1 MNYKRLLFNS
11 ILNSENILRR
21 YHLPPLEIGFRK
33 LEVSEDLLLIG
44 HFVFG
49 Y

>member
-21 YHLPPLEIGFRK
+21 YHLPRNARNRFQEIRSF
-33 LEVSEDLLLIG
+33 
-44 HFVFG
+44 
-49 Y
+49 

>member
-1 MNYKRLLFNS
+1 MNYKRPLFNA

-21 YHLPPLEIGFRK
+21 YHLPPLVIDFRG
-33 LEVSEDLLLIG
+33 LELSEDLLLIG
-44 HFVFG
+44 HFIFG

>member
-1 MNYKRLLFNS
+1 MNYKRPLFNA

-21 YHLPPLEIGFRK
+21 YHLPPLEIGYRG
-33 LEVSEDLLLIG
+33 LEDLLLIG
-44 HFVFG
+44 HFIFG

>member
-1 MNYKRLLFNS
+1 MSYKRPQFNA

-21 YHLPPLEIGFRK
+21 YHLPPLDIRFRG
-33 LEVSEDLLLIG
+33 LELNEDFLLIG
-44 HFVFG
+44 HFIFG